1 MSYFKQCVCFN
12 QLFDIKKHILSH
24 NLLKAK
30 QKAKLQL
37 LTNNEGNKYSKL
49 LFYVRQ
55 YTNVNWSNG
64 IRKQTPSGNNSHTP
78 VLEGS
83 RVYS

>member
-1 MSYFKQCVCFN
+1 MCFN

-37 LTNNEGNKYSKL
+37 PTNNEGNKYSKL

-55 YTNVNWSNG
+55 YTNVN
-64 IRKQTPSGNNSHTP
+64 
-78 VLEGS
+78 
-83 RVYS
+83 

>member
-1 MSYFKQCVCFN
+1 MCFN
-12 QLFDIKKHILSH
+12 QLFHMKRHIFSH

-37 LTNNEGNKYSKL
+37 LANNEGNKYSKL

-55 YTNVNWSNG
+55 YTNAN
-64 IRKQTPSGNNSHTP
+64 
-78 VLEGS
+78 
-83 RVYS
+83 

>member
-1 MSYFKQCVCFN
+1 MWIN
-12 QLFDIKKHILSH
+12 HLFHIKKHILSH

-37 LTNNEGNKYSKL
+37 LANNEGNKYSKL
-49 LFYVRQ
+49 LFYVKQ
-55 YTNVNWSNG
+55 YTNGNWRNG

-83 RVYS
+83 RVYL